1 MSEDT
6 TSVYAGKQDFLN
18 HFMTGQIIK
27 LTKLSTNMHISH
39 IACVLCNFRLG
50 RIFRR
55 FCPRCTFCFI
65 GNKYIRNMRLK
76 SGKN

>member
-18 HFMTGQIIK
+18 RFITGQIIK

-39 IACVLCNFRLG
+39 IACVLC

-55 FCPRCTFCFI
+55 FCPRCTFFYR
-65 GNKYIRNMRLK
+65 KQVYKKHEAQIRQKLRN
-76 SGKN
+76 N